1 MYLLDTDIIIY
12 SLKGDRNVIENL
24 RAFREQPKAISVITY
39 GELIFGAQKSK
50 QKISNLAKI
59 HNLKETFPII
69 DITPSIMDTF
79 GALKADLQKNG
90 NTIDDF
96 DLLIA
101 STSITHGY
109 TLVTNNE
116 QHFKRIS
123 GLEIVNWKLL

>member
-24 RAFREQPKAISVITY
+24 LAFREQPKTISVITY

-50 QKISNLAKI
+50 HKISNLAKI

-79 GALKADLQKNG
+79 GALKADLQKSG

-116 QHFKRIS
+116 QHFKRIP
-123 GLEIVNWKLL
+123 

>member
-24 RAFREQPKAISVITY
+24 LAFREQPKTISVITY

-79 GALKADLQKNG
+79 GALKADLQKSG

-116 QHFKRIS
+116 QHFKRIP
-123 GLEIVNWKLL
+123 